1 MTKYIA
7 RALVICV
14 LALLIASAFL
24 FAMTSLPDGD
34 NALRLLG
41 HGAWVEDLRSMSR
54 DLDPRLPFLPRYL
67 IWLNRAA
74 RYARQRAGSSITTD
88 RPAI

>member
-7 RALVICV
+7 RALVMSI
-14 LALLIASAFL
+14 LALLIAGALL

-34 NALRLLG
+34 RALRLLG
-41 HGAWVEDLRSMSR
+41 HSAWVEDLRAMSS

-74 RYARQRAGSSITTD
+74 RYARQRAHSSITTD
-88 RPAI
+88 LAAI